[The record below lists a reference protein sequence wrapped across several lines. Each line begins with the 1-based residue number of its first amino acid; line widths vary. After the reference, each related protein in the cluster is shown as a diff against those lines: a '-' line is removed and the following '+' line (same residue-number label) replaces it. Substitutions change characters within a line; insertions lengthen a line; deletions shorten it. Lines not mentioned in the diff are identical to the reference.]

1 MATTFLQLTNEL
13 LRELNEVVLTS
24 ANFAAARSVQQHA
37 KDNINR
43 AYFDIVNEEPQ
54 WPFLAVSDSG
64 GTDPMYGNVYLETV
78 AGTRWYEL
86 KPASSSLTTDY
97 GSVDWDNFYL
107 TTVGVSGES
116 PPYSDGNL
124 RFITLENWKDFRRT
138 SENLDDADT
147 QSYGKPNAIIRSPDG
162 RQFGLSPIPDKVY
175 RIWYF
180 AWDLPARLS
189 AHSDVLLF
197 PDVYSPVLMAK
208 ARYYMWQFKDN
219 PQSAAF
225 AQEDYKKGLKSMRS
239 NLMSPASIYISD
251 DRVRFV

>member
-13 LRELNEVVLTS
+13 LRELNEVVLKSTDFS
-24 ANFAAARSVQQHA
+24 TARGVQQHA
-37 KDNINR
+37 KDSINR

-54 WPFLAVSDSG
+54 WPFLSVSDSG

-86 KPASSSLTTDY
+86 KPASSSITTDY

-107 TTVGVSGES
+107 TTVGVSGETA
-116 PPYSDGNL
+116 PYEDGNL

-138 SENLDDADT
+138 SENLDDSDT
-147 QSYGKPNAIIRSPDG
+147 QTYGKPTAIIRSPDS
-162 RQFGLSPIPDKVY
+162 RNFGLSPIPDKVY

-180 AWDLPARLS
+180 AWDSPSRLS
-189 AHSDVLLF
+189 AHSDVIVF
-197 PDVYSPVLMAK
+197 PDVYTSVLIAR
-208 ARYYMWQFKDN
+208 ARYHMWQFKDN

-225 AQEDYKKGLKSMRS
+225 ALADYKKGLSSMKS
-239 NLMSPASIYISD
+239 NLMSPVPVYISD
-251 DRVRFV
+251 DRMRFV